1 MKRIKQFFHGKI
13 CKYLV
18 RAVPFVLI
26 AAVIFSVAFFPQPK
40 AAEAEAKRIV
50 RVWNVDTFEGGK
62 GSRTAFLKRTA
73 RLLEK
78 RHPNLYFMVSSYTA
92 EGANAAYLKGERPDL
107 LSFGVGLSAF
117 AEASLALPY
126 SHGGGTLSGDC
137 LAYPWCRGEY
147 SLYSLSDNFEETG
160 ATVVSCGGSNLPQV
174 SAALAGIQGEEVES
188 LSAYVRFLNGEFRYL
203 LGTQRD
209 ACRFAS
215 RGVQV
220 YAKPLPDYCD
230 LYQYISVLSSE
241 KWDDCLLF
249 INELLSNET
258 QGSLPQIGMSSAID
272 EQTGFTVSVFSD
284 DAALASLQ
292 ETARSGGL
300 KNPEKFLKNI

>member
-1 MKRIKQFFHGKI
+1 MI
-13 CKYLV
+13 

-26 AAVIFSVAFFPQPK
+26 AAVIFSVAFFPHPK
-40 AAEAEAKRIV
+40 EAKAEAKRIV

-73 RLLEK
+73 RLVEK
-78 RHPNLYFMVSSYTA
+78 KNPNLYFMVSSYTA
-92 EGANAAYLKGERPDL
+92 EGATAAYLKGERPDV

-117 AEASLALPY
+117 AENSLALPF
-126 SHGGGTLSGDC
+126 SHGGGELSGGC

-147 SLYSLSDNFEETG
+147 SLYSLTDNFEETG
-160 ATVVSCGGSNLPQV
+160 TIALSCGGSNLPQV
-174 SAALAGIQGEEVES
+174 SAACANLSGEEVDS

-220 YAKPLPDYCD
+220 YTKPLPDYCD
-230 LYQYISVLSSE
+230 LYQYISVLSSA
-241 KWDDCLLF
+241 KWDDCLHF
-249 INELLSNET
+249 VQELLSDET
-258 QGSLPQIGMSSAID
+258 QGALAQIGMTSAMGD
-272 EQTGFTVSVFSD
+272 STRFTVSAFSD
-284 DAALASLQ
+284 DAALNSLR